1 MAMIYPSLM
10 TKKFKISI
18 DAVVKWSNVFVTKIK
33 CIEHRIWDPSMRSF
47 FVIVQ
52 AYIPTEV
59 GNTVNQWGFWYC
71 LSV

>member
-1 MAMIYPSLM
+1 MYKSYGNDLSLPM
-10 TKKFKISI
+10 TRKLKILI

-52 AYIPTEV
+52 AYSHSS
-59 GNTVNQWGFWYC
+59 G
-71 LSV
+71 